1 MISDRVPNCLLD
13 AMARQDWFK
22 IKVNSDWMAQRLGTH
37 KFPITMSLFA
47 DAYPVL
53 AQLYK
58 TTQELDVDV
67 SLVNPRVIFG
77 TNDEN
82 VRLFADLQYGL
93 KTNGSMNY
101 ILYDELHLTSAVNF
115 EISQE
120 VLFANVNSLVVT
132 PTKSSRTEPI
142 FTNFQMT
149 TD

>member
-1 MISDRVPNCLLD
+1 
-13 AMARQDWFK
+13 
-22 IKVNSDWMAQRLGTH
+22 
-37 KFPITMSLFA
+37 MSLFA

-101 ILYDELHLTSAVNF
+101 ILYDELHLTSTVNF